1 MRLKGSGVNCR
12 RSSSRSRSRGLVV
25 FHAAGAIAL
34 GSKGFSEAREIRVGP
49 TPRCRWFG
57 GGGPHRWREQHH
69 HPHAPPPHP
78 PPYHHHQQQ
87 QQQRWYSDFRSS
99 RPLPPGHGKQAG
111 WHMYPDDAGHGFMP
125 FGSRY
130 GDRNLEDENCRP
142 FGSRGDGRYFRNSRE
157 NRGSFAQKDWKAPS
171 WEAAASPNG
180 PGRPTTEV
188 NNLKSIENT
197 QTCHDSSSSK
207 SNDAS
212 QPPSDSANL
221 SNQSQSLVKEN
232 YDKNVS
238 TADGRTSSDQ
248 KTEKENCLGSTDWK
262 PLKWTRSGSLTSRGS
277 GFSHSSSSKSTGV
290 DSTETVAE
298 VVPKNA
304 TPIQS
309 PSAEAVA
316 CVISTAVVQSDET
329 GSRKK
334 PRLGWGEGLAKYE
347 KKKVEGPEDDATK
360 NELVFNVTNTETM
373 QSPAVN
379 LSDKS
384 PTAPSLSDCFSPSTP
399 SSVACSSSPGIEEK
413 ESIKEA
419 NVNHDTTNLSS
430 SPSIVSQTHY
440 DGPNFNLENLELA
453 SIVNLSSLINELLQL
468 DDPSSAETG
477 YVRTSSIN
485 KLLVWK
491 VEILKALEITE
502 SEIDS
507 LETELKSLIAESGR
521 CCPHPAGSSSLPGGC
536 KLKPCEGLVTASSFA
551 VRPATLH
558 GVSSRE
564 MIVEDVPVALED
576 EHAVLKDEDIDSP
589 GSATSKLVEVL
600 PAGEVIFPSETAE
613 HMESCVNQ
621 HVQNSSNLDENHL
634 MNGLSDEGNSGC
646 VDNHVLNGTTRC
658 EDLASASDV
667 HYDVEYMYD
676 SIFSSNKDSAN
687 RALEELNKLL
697 PAEWC
702 PFDACAASS
711 ISSLHGDAELV
722 KEKFLTRKRFLR
734 FKEKVLTLRFKVF
747 RHFWKEGRLVSTR
760 KLRLKTQK
768 KFDPSLNGHR
778 KNRPS
783 SRSRISSYAGG
794 PQTVPADEV
803 IAFVNGLLS
812 ESACKPY
819 RNNLKMPAL
828 ILDKEMKMT
837 RFISKNGLVEDP
849 CAVEKERSM
858 INPWSP
864 EEKEIFIDKLAAF
877 GKDFGKISA
886 FLDHKTVADC
896 IEFYYKNHKS
906 ELFKKTR
913 KNPDF
918 VKQRKSQS
926 TTYLVASGKRWHH
939 ESNAASLDM
948 LGAASEIAA
957 NVDDTAEIQ
966 QRTSKFCFGASTSY
980 KDPKVDDGPLRRSN
994 SLDMYNN
1001 KRETVAADVLAGIC
1015 GSVSSEAISSCI
1027 TSSVDPGD
1035 GYQDWR
1041 YPRVGSSIKRPLT
1054 PEVTQNVDDECSDES
1069 CGELDPTDWTD
1080 EEKSIFIHAVASY
1093 GKDFLKISECVGTR
1107 SINQCKVFFSKAR
1120 KCLGLDL
1127 IQTGAGN
1134 AASGDV
1140 NGDGSDIEDGCTTE
1154 TGTVNNASECEME
1167 EDLPPPDMKTNHESD
1182 IVVAQNLRSDL
1193 EMSEKNNGL
1202 DPLDCMDAEP
1212 LLKNSRTGDSQVV
1225 DKPGTDFNVEN
1236 KELNGADVEFLSV
1249 QGCGTMV
1256 ASSNIMSGQRVEE
1269 DDDLDLRKGLS
1280 EAEKAALVE
1289 VSDGHC
1295 GKENRQRLLLPRA
1308 NLNNKTVEERDFN
1321 SGDVSGISCSISEM
1335 KSEPQPA
1342 GVVSHPSFDAHSSMQ
1357 VDKYLGI
1364 KRRLTLKPVL

>member
-1 MRLKGSGVNCR
+1 MPPEPLPWDRRDFRKHERSGSDPRLGG
-12 RSSSRSRSRGLVV
+12 G
-25 FHAAGAIAL
+25 G
-34 GSKGFSEAREIRVGP
+34 
-49 TPRCRWFG
+49 FG
-57 GGGPHRWREQHH
+57 GGGPTDGGSSITTPRSA
-69 HPHAPPPHP
+69 APPASLP
-78 PPYHHHQQQ
+78 PPSAAAAAAVVSKLKF
-87 QQQRWYSDFRSS
+87 WVIEIVVSFDFRFSLKLFLIYVVGS
-99 RPLPPGHGKQAG
+99 HGKQAG

-188 NNLKSIENT
+188 NNLRSIENT

-207 SNDAS
+207 SSDAS
-212 QPPSDSANL
+212 QPPSNSANL

-232 YDKNVS
+232 YDKNVI

-277 GFSHSSSSKSTGV
+277 GFSHSSSSKTIGV

-316 CVISTAVVQSDET
+316 CVISTAVVQFDET

-360 NELVFNVTNTETM
+360 NELVFNETNTETM
-373 QSPAVN
+373 QSPAAN

-384 PTAPSLSDCFSPSTP
+384 PAAPSLSDCASPSTP

-419 NVNHDTTNLSS
+419 NVNHDTTISSS

-453 SIVNLSSLINELLQL
+453 SIVNLSSLINELLQS

-477 YVRTSSIN
+477 YVQTTSIN

-536 KLKPCEGLVTASSFA
+536 KLKPCEGLVTASSFTI
-551 VRPATLH
+551 RPATLH

-576 EHAVLKDEDIDSP
+576 EHAVSKDEDIDSP

-600 PAGEVIFPSETAE
+600 PAVEGIFPSETAE
-613 HMESCVNQ
+613 HMEGCVNQ
-621 HVQNSSNLDENHL
+621 LVGNSSNLDENRP
-634 MNGLSDEGNSGC
+634 MNGLSDEGNSGY

-658 EDLASASDV
+658 EDLASVSNV
-667 HYDVEYMYD
+667 HYDVEDIYD

-697 PAEWC
+697 PAECC

-711 ISSLHGDAELV
+711 VSSLHRDAELV

-747 RHFWKEGRLVSTR
+747 QHFWKEGRLVSTR

-778 KNRPS
+778 KNRS
-783 SRSRISSYAGG
+783 TSRSWVSSYVELHVAAIFVYSGG

-812 ESACKPY
+812 ESACKPC
-819 RNNLKMPAL
+819 RNTLKMPAL
-828 ILDKEMKMT
+828 ILDKEMKMS

-906 ELFKKTR
+906 ECFKKTR

-926 TTYLVASGKRWHH
+926 TTYLVASGKRW
-939 ESNAASLDM
+939 SR
-948 LGAASEIAA
+948 
-957 NVDDTAEIQ
+957 V
-966 QRTSKFCFGASTSY
+966 KCCFS
-980 KDPKVDDGPLRRSN
+980 
-994 SLDMYNN
+994 
-1001 KRETVAADVLAGIC
+1001 
-1015 GSVSSEAISSCI
+1015 
-1027 TSSVDPGD
+1027 
-1035 GYQDWR
+1035 
-1041 YPRVGSSIKRPLT
+1041 
-1054 PEVTQNVDDECSDES
+1054 
-1069 CGELDPTDWTD
+1069 
-1080 EEKSIFIHAVASY
+1080 
-1093 GKDFLKISECVGTR
+1093 
-1107 SINQCKVFFSKAR
+1107 
-1120 KCLGLDL
+1120 
-1127 IQTGAGN
+1127 
-1134 AASGDV
+1134 
-1140 NGDGSDIEDGCTTE
+1140 
-1154 TGTVNNASECEME
+1154 
-1167 EDLPPPDMKTNHESD
+1167 
-1182 IVVAQNLRSDL
+1182 
-1193 EMSEKNNGL
+1193 
-1202 DPLDCMDAEP
+1202 
-1212 LLKNSRTGDSQVV
+1212 
-1225 DKPGTDFNVEN
+1225 
-1236 KELNGADVEFLSV
+1236 
-1249 QGCGTMV
+1249 
-1256 ASSNIMSGQRVEE
+1256 
-1269 DDDLDLRKGLS
+1269 
-1280 EAEKAALVE
+1280 
-1289 VSDGHC
+1289 
-1295 GKENRQRLLLPRA
+1295 
-1308 NLNNKTVEERDFN
+1308 
-1321 SGDVSGISCSISEM
+1321 
-1335 KSEPQPA
+1335 
-1342 GVVSHPSFDAHSSMQ
+1342 
-1357 VDKYLGI
+1357 
-1364 KRRLTLKPVL
+1364 